1 MVISWPDTSIFD
13 ISCSKRII
21 FDPPFAHYV
30 LLASGIYSLFNW
42 SSFFYAE
49 DHLQILVF
57 QQSSKSKSF
66 ATRNFFIL
74 QTMISYGYHEDEIFQ
89 MYNFWATFQVEYL
102 LGLLFHVTPF
112 FSNYTKWSKPHSSRD
127 QNTNNL
133 WKGSYSFFISCTFF
147 VPPFE
152 WNICL
157 VYSFTWHFFFSNASP
172 RFCFES
178 EHFSVSLE
186 LSFMNELSKSNSRVH
201 SILNAYV
208 TCSWYQESIHCFTIF
223 IFLCILGI
231 KKWVNIIISVM

>member
-147 VPPFE
+147 VPPFV
-152 WNICL
+152 WSTL
-157 VYSFTWHFFFSNASP
+157 SRDTSFFKCSSSFLLRIWIWTL
-172 RFCFES
+172 
-178 EHFSVSLE
+178 FSVI
-186 LSFMNELSKSNSRVH
+186 R
-201 SILNAYV
+201 A
-208 TCSWYQESIHCFTIF
+208 F
-223 IFLCILGI
+223 IYEWAVE
-231 KKWVNIIISVM
+231 K